1 MPDDFAED
9 PHFIDVDADLGGD
22 GLGVMSRNA
31 LNLLLHGT
39 INSVAEGTPG
49 FVSDEYLNAISAET
63 TIAAAELEAA
73 GLWERRPGGYF
84 VRSEDLLQMVI
95 DQNEQV
101 ERTQTECAQR
111 GSHTLPEDADDTGWV
126 LCSHCAIPLQ
136 RPDGGPV
143 ALPHGGPLG
152 PDPRNP

>member
-9 PHFIDVDADLGGD
+9 PHFIDVDADLGGH

-39 INSVAEGTPG
+39 LNSVAEGTPG
-49 FVSDEYLNAISAET
+49 LVSDDYLNTISAET

-73 GLWERRPGGYF
+73 GLWERRQGGYF
-84 VRSEDLLQMVI
+84 ILADDITRMVI
-95 DQNEQV
+95 ENNEQAD
-101 ERTQTECAQR
+101 RAQGECARR
-111 GSHTLPEDADDTGWV
+111 GSHTLPEEAEDAGWV
-126 LCSHCAIPLQ
+126 LCSHCSIPLR

-143 ALPHGGPLG
+143 ALPSGGPLG

>member
-9 PHFIDVDADLGGD
+9 PLFLDVEGDLGGD

-39 INSVAEGTPG
+39 LNSVAEGTPG
-49 FVSDEYLNAISAET
+49 FVSDDYLNAIAAET
-63 TIAAAELEAA
+63 TITAAELEAA
-73 GLWERRPGGYF
+73 GLWERRQGGYF
-84 VRSEDLLQMVI
+84 ILADDMLKMVL
-95 DQNEQV
+95 DRNEET
-101 ERTQTECAQR
+101 ERAEGECAQR
-111 GSHTLPEDADDTGWV
+111 GGHITPDDADDTGWV
-126 LCSHCAIPLQ
+126 LCSHCSIPLR

-143 ALPHGGPLG
+143 ASPDGGPLG

>member
-73 GLWERRPGGYF
+73 GLWERRPGG
-84 VRSEDLLQMVI
+84 LL
-95 DQNEQV
+95 
-101 ERTQTECAQR
+101 R
-111 GSHTLPEDADDTGWV
+111 
-126 LCSHCAIPLQ
+126 PL
-136 RPDGGPV
+136 
-143 ALPHGGPLG
+143 
-152 PDPRNP
+152 

>member
-1 MPDDFAED
+1 MPDDFAAD
-9 PHFIDVDADLGGD
+9 PHFIDVGADLGGD

-39 INSVAEGTPG
+39 LNSVAEGTPG
-49 FVSDEYLNAISAET
+49 FVSDDYLNAISAES

-73 GLWERRPGGYF
+73 GLWERRPGGYL
-84 VRSEDLLQMVI
+84 VLAEDMLQMVI
-95 DQNEQV
+95 NQNEQV
-101 ERTQTECAQR
+101 ERTQRECAQR
-111 GSHTLPEDADDTGWV
+111 GSHIPPEDVDDTGWV
-126 LCSHCAIPLQ
+126 LCSHCTIPLH

-152 PDPRNP
+152 PDPRNH